1 MAYVR
6 RGMAYVRGRDGLC
19 EGVRGGMTY
28 VMGRDGL
35 CDGVRGGMAYIVCEG
50 EGRLM

>member
-1 MAYVR
+1 MAYVRGGMAYVR

-19 EGVRGGMTY
+19 EG
-28 VMGRDGL
+28 
-35 CDGVRGGMAYIVCEG
+35 